1 MPLID
6 QLIRQSN
13 PSGAD
18 LRSML
23 EDVEVSQVSD
33 VMGRQTGTN
42 GSLKHYGGSGTV
54 VGGAVTVRTRPG
66 DNLIVHKAL
75 DMITEGQV
83 LVVDA
88 GGSMDRAIIGEL
100 MVARA
105 VAKGVQGIIIDGC
118 IRDVEAIGS
127 MGLPV
132 YALGVT
138 HKGPYKTGPGA
149 INVPVA
155 VTGQVFNPGDVV
167 FGDSDGLVTLPEQ
180 NLQSVADAARKK
192 KRAEEDKLRLIQSG
206 EIAPPAVDDQ
216 KLLEAGYLYAED

>member
-18 LRSML
+18 LRTIL
-23 EDVEVSQVSD
+23 KDVEVSQVSD

-54 VGGAVTVRTRPG
+54 VGRAVTVRTRPG

-105 VAKGVQGIIIDGC
+105 VAKGVRGIIIDGC
-118 IRDVEAIGS
+118 IRDVEAIGG

-180 NLQSVADAARKK
+180 NLESVADAARKK
-192 KRAEEDKLRLIQSG
+192 KKDEEEQLRLIQSG
-206 EIAPPAVDDQ
+206 EIAQPAVDDQ
-216 KLLEAGYLYAED
+216 KLVEAGYLYAED